1 MNLLVRNAGPLNF
14 LSGRQ
19 QLLYFINVGFLKL
32 SITLGGPGL
41 LLSSNEELVGTS
53 LFLLFDF
60 VALVIFG

>member
-1 MNLLVRNAGPLNF
+1 MNLLVRDAGPLNF

-19 QLLYFINVGFLKL
+19 QLLYFINVG
-32 SITLGGPGL
+32 L
-41 LLSSNEELVGTS
+41 LFSSNEELVGTS